1 MEDLD
6 FRQRLLDY
14 IENVASECLPQQV
27 NSDSEWMDIDAD
39 DELIDES
46 SNNQVFQPFP
56 NPDDPDF
63 DLLFK
68 RNVFHIVQVRQI
80 HSRKHTPTCFKY
92 RSKKCRFRFPRAIV
106 VKTRFDEATGV
117 IYIKQDHP
125 YLNNYNK
132 WFSIMTRG
140 NHDIQFLFTK
150 NHAMAIVYYIMK
162 YISKPEA
169 ALHSKLTVA
178 AAVRKA
184 ISTSPEP
191 GSNAHIAKS
200 MLLKTYNKL
209 DSLREVGVPEA
220 ISHLLKFPDHYTDA
234 TFVNIHTTHLLRHM
248 RDLT

>member
-14 IENVASECLPQQV
+14 IENFASECLPQQV
-27 NSDSEWMDIDAD
+27 NCDSEWMDIDAD
-39 DELIDES
+39 DEFVDES
-46 SNNQVFQPFP
+46 SNDQVFQPFP
-56 NPDDPDF
+56 DPDDPDF
-63 DLLFK
+63 DLLFE
-68 RNVFHIVQVRQI
+68 RNVFHIVRVRQI

-117 IYIKQDHP
+117 IYIKRDHP

-150 NHAMAIVYYIMK
+150 NHAMAILYYIMK
-162 YISKPEA
+162 HISKPEA
-169 ALHSKLTVA
+169 VLDSKLTVA

-184 ISTSPEP
+184 ICTSPEP
-191 GSNAHIAKS
+191 SSNAHIAKS
-200 MLLKTYNKL
+200 MLLKT
-209 DSLREVGVPEA
+209 
-220 ISHLLKFPDHYTDA
+220 
-234 TFVNIHTTHLLRHM
+234 
-248 RDLT
+248 